1 MSHYV
6 LLRYLSIALITR
18 VLLCS
23 AAIAGLLELLSLLEQ
38 TTLILQRHLGLRG
51 VFYYAILRFP
61 FLISNALPPG
71 MLIGTLFM
79 LTQMT
84 FSSEIPT
91 LRAAGM
97 SSFTLYKYLIPATL
111 LIGFFGFFLTDQI
124 IPHSELTYYTWWN
137 KTDPHPDQNGRAF
150 WIQNGT
156 RIIHVGY
163 LSDGGKTL
171 SDIDIYMR
179 DPSTGILSQ
188 TIHAQ
193 NAHYLNTYHWQ
204 LQKTYRIQ
212 IKNSLFAYTPS
223 QDKIYWSTHLTP
235 DDFIRLSIQNPS
247 FSTWTILKTLYGRF
261 PSAFPPAL
269 LETSILERF
278 FLPLFLCVLVLLT
291 MPVIYIPPRTGFQS
305 WIPIRCLSIG
315 LLLIVTQGL
324 LRALGNAEIL
334 PPIVAT
340 LSGLVIFIL
349 WALNTLLRNEI

>member
-1 MSHYV
+1 MPRYV

-18 VLLCS
+18 VLLC
-23 AAIAGLLELLSLLEQ
+23 ATAIAGLLELLSLLEQ
-38 TTLILQRHLGLRG
+38 TTLILQRHLGLWG
-51 VFYYAILRFP
+51 VFYYAVLRFP

-84 FSSEIPT
+84 FSNEIPT

-97 SSFTLYKYLIPATL
+97 SPFTLYKYLIPATFM
-111 LIGFFGFFLTDQI
+111 IGFLGFFITDQI
-124 IPHSELTYYTWWN
+124 IPHSELAYYTWWN
-137 KTDPHPDQNGRAF
+137 KTDPHPEQNGHAF

-156 RIIHVGY
+156 QVIHIGY

-171 SDIDIYMR
+171 SDIDIYNR
-179 DPSTGILSQ
+179 TPSTGMLLE

-193 NAHYLNTYHWQ
+193 KAQYLNAHHWQ
-204 LQKTYRIQ
+204 LQKTYRVQ
-212 IKNSLFAYTPS
+212 IKKLLFVYTPL
-223 QDKIYWSTHLTP
+223 QDKVYWSTHLTP
-235 DDFIRLSIQNPS
+235 DDFMRLSIQNPS

-261 PSAFPPAL
+261 PSAFPSAL
-269 LETSILERF
+269 LQTSLWERF

-291 MPVIYIPPRTGFQS
+291 MPVVYIPPRTSFQS